1 MEERLRRPEYEA
13 VRCLL
18 GAISY
23 AAHARDDLKD
33 RVDTVTNGRAR
44 MEVLVEGL
52 KSFVDELLANVPDGQ
67 CRQLRNT
74 MKDMEMRM
82 IPKLTPMSQN
92 VLMEKDNAKA
102 LIDRAMERCHGCV
115 EDERSCLDCGLYKV
129 LESMLPL
136 DSYDNGMLCPYAL
149 SEWKD

>member
-1 MEERLRRPEYEA
+1 
-13 VRCLL
+13 
-18 GAISY
+18 
-23 AAHARDDLKD
+23 
-33 RVDTVTNGRAR
+33 
-44 MEVLVEGL
+44 
-52 KSFVDELLANVPDGQ
+52 
-67 CRQLRNT
+67 

-82 IPKLTPMSQN
+82 VPKMMPMSQN

-102 LIDRAMERCHGCV
+102 LIDRAMERCRGCV
-115 EDERSCLDCGLYKV
+115 EDEVSCRDCGLYKV

>member
-18 GAISY
+18 GAVSY

-82 IPKLTPMSQN
+82 IPRLTPMSQN

>member
-1 MEERLRRPEYEA
+1 MR
-13 VRCLL
+13 
-18 GAISY
+18 
-23 AAHARDDLKD
+23 
-33 RVDTVTNGRAR
+33 
-44 MEVLVEGL
+44 
-52 KSFVDELLANVPDGQ
+52 
-67 CRQLRNT
+67 
-74 MKDMEMRM
+74 DMEMRM
-82 IPKLTPMSQN
+82 VPKLTPMSQN

-102 LIDRAMERCHGCV
+102 LIDSAMERCRGCV